1 MAALPDLITVAQYR
15 QLPEDG
21 GAVYE
26 LHHGEVVVLS
36 HPKPWHWRLQE
47 RLVDLL
53 KPKLPRFKV
62 GMEFAF
68 RAIPEFDLRAADVAA
83 VDHGR
88 YETMD
93 LEDNLHG
100 APELVI
106 EVKSPSNTKRQL
118 QDYAALCLANGC
130 LQFWILDR
138 DTKFGTVLPPRWQ
151 PPDLRPWRNPF
162 ARRLWR
168 RFAERRRNFRL
179 IAVLTSKAAARPSFG
194 GALCGSLRVAEDDA
208 ICG

>member
-15 QLPEDG
+15 QLPEND

-36 HPKPWHWRLQE
+36 HPKPWHWRFQR
-47 RLVDLL
+47 RLVELL
-53 KPKLPRFKV
+53 ESLLPQFVV

-83 VDHGR
+83 LTRDRYDAMDPDVD
-88 YETMD
+88 
-93 LEDNLHG
+93 LFG

-106 EVKSPSNTKRQL
+106 EVTSASNTKRDL

-130 LQFWILDR
+130 LQFWVLDR
-138 DTKFGTVLPPRWQ
+138 NAKSVTVVHRDGSRQTFGVGETLS
-151 PPDLRPWRNPF
+151 L
-162 ARRLWR
+162 
-168 RFAERRRNFRL
+168 
-179 IAVLTSKAAARPSFG
+179 AAFG
-194 GALCGSLRVAEDDA
+194 GDSLSVAEIFA
-208 ICG
+208 

>member
-1 MAALPDLITVAQYR
+1 MAMAALPDLITVAQYR

-21 GAVYE
+21 AAVYE
-26 LHHGEVVVLS
+26 LHRGEVVVLS
-36 HPKPWHWRLQE
+36 HPKSWHWKMQE

-53 KPKLPRFKV
+53 KPKLRRFKI

-83 VDHGR
+83 LARAR
-88 YETMD
+88 YDAMD
-93 LEDNLHG
+93 PADNLHG

-118 QDYAALCLANGC
+118 QDYAALCLATGC

-138 DTKFGTVLPPRWQ
+138 DSKSVTVIQRDGSRQTFGIGDAIPL
-151 PPDLRPWRNPF
+151 
-162 ARRLWR
+162 
-168 RFAERRRNFRL
+168 
-179 IAVLTSKAAARPSFG
+179 AAFG
-194 GALCGSLRVAEDDA
+194 GESLAVAETFTEYR
-208 ICG
+208 GME

>member
-15 QLPEDG
+15 LLPDDG

-26 LHHGEVVVLS
+26 LHHGEVVALS
-36 HPKPWHWRLQE
+36 HPKPWHWRFQR
-47 RLVDLL
+47 RLVELL
-53 KPKLPRFKV
+53 ESRLPRFVV

-83 VDHGR
+83 LTRDRYDATDPEVD
-88 YETMD
+88 
-93 LEDNLHG
+93 LFG

-130 LQFWILDR
+130 IQFWILDR
-138 DTKFGTVLPPRWQ
+138 NTKSVTVIERDGRRQTFGIGETLS
-151 PPDLRPWRNPF
+151 L
-162 ARRLWR
+162 
-168 RFAERRRNFRL
+168 
-179 IAVLTSKAAARPSFG
+179 AAFG
-194 GALCGSLRVAEDDA
+194 GESLSVAE
-208 ICG
+208 IFE